1 MKTYSE
7 YLQSKKNSKDEQEFL
22 VINQLNKLKFD
33 FYIFEHPPLKTV
45 EDSKNLRGEI
55 KGGHT
60 KNLFLRDKKKNNFLI
75 TTSEDQIIDLKKLE
89 KKLSTGRLSFGSP
102 DRLHEFL
109 GVKPGSVSP
118 LALVNDQNNK
128 VIFYIDEKLLNEEI
142 LNFHPLVNHLT
153 ISLKISDFKSYLSS
167 INRTLNEIEF
177 D

>member
-1 MKTYSE
+1 MKTYCE

-75 TTSEDQIIDLKKLE
+75 TTNEDQKIDLKNLE
-89 KKLSTGRLSFGSP
+89 KKLGTSRLSFGSP
-102 DRLHEFL
+102 DRLYEFL

-118 LALVNDQNNK
+118 FALINDHK
-128 VIFYIDEKLLNEEI
+128 KRVSFYIDKNLLNETI
-142 LNFHPLVNHLT
+142 LNFHPLTNNLT
-153 ISLKISDFKSYLSS
+153 ISLKTKDFERFLQS
-167 INRTLNEIEF
+167 IKRAYNEVSF
-177 D
+177 K

>member
-22 VINQLNKLKFD
+22 VINQLNTLKFD

-75 TTSEDQIIDLKKLE
+75 TASEDQIIDLKKLE

-102 DRLHEFL
+102 DRLQEFL

-128 VIFYIDEKLLNEEI
+128 VIFYIDKKLLNEEI

-153 ISLKISDFKSYLSS
+153 ISLKISDFKSYLNS

-177 D
+177 E